1 MTYIEFFDKTPT
13 ENICA
18 CLSYAPE
25 RVIFIGNDGKLMR
38 KHVAYY
44 QRVFADRNEF
54 FQFEIKT
61 VPRNNLDD
69 AVQLLSEL
77 VETYDDCVFDITG
90 GEEILNLA
98 LGIVYARYPE
108 KQIQIHRF
116 NLRNNTIADC
126 DKDGVTIY
134 REPPMLS
141 VEENI
146 RIHGGDV
153 LYGGISDIKT
163 YRWELSEEFIA
174 DVNRMWEICRENTR
188 FWNVQINMFE
198 AIENLGGQTENGL
211 TTVVRWPALD
221 QHLAQRNGK
230 YRRND
235 RIIDALLRQGLL
247 TWYWDESDDHVTIS
261 YKNAQVKKCLTKA
274 GLILELKVYLTARQ
288 LKDDKG
294 CPVYNDCLNG
304 VVIDWDGVSDNES
317 PEGRFDTSN
326 EIDVMLMHG
335 TVPVFISCKN
345 GVVNSEELYKLS
357 TVAERFGGP
366 YAKKVLVASAL
377 EQLGPAAEHLRQR
390 AEDMHI
396 RIIDGIQEMDEAKL
410 EKTLKYL
417 WSV

>member
-1 MTYIEFFDKTPT
+1 MTYIEFFDKTAT

-25 RVIFIGNDGKLMR
+25 QVIFIGSDSKLMR
-38 KHVAYY
+38 KHIANY

-54 FQFEIKT
+54 FRFEIKT

-69 AVQLLSEL
+69 AVQLLSEI
-77 VETYDDCVFDITG
+77 VESYDDCVFDITG

-108 KQIQIHRF
+108 KHIQIHKF

-146 RIHGGDV
+146 RVYGGDV

-163 YRWELSEEFIA
+163 YRWELSEEFTQ
-174 DVNRMWEICRENTR
+174 DVYRMWEICRENPR

-198 AIENLGGQTENGL
+198 AIENMGTQTDDGL
-211 TTVVRWPALD
+211 TTVAQWPALD
-221 QHLAQRNGK
+221 QHLAQRNHQ
-230 YRRND
+230 YRKNEK
-235 RIIDALLRQGLL
+235 IIDDLLRHGLL

-274 GLILELKVYLTARQ
+274 GLILEMKVYLTARQ
-288 LKDDKG
+288 LRDEKG
-294 CPVYNDCLNG
+294 RPIYNDSLNG
-304 VVIDWDGVSDNES
+304 VVIDWDGTGDNET
-317 PEGRFDTSN
+317 PAGRFDTSN
-326 EIDVMLMHG
+326 EIDVLLMHG

-345 GVVNSEELYKLS
+345 GMVNSEELYKLS
-357 TVAERFGGP
+357 AVADRFGGP

-377 EQLGPAAEHLRQR
+377 DQLGPAADHLRQR
-390 AEDMHI
+390 AADMQI
-396 RIIDGIQEMDEAKL
+396 RIIEDLSQMDEGKL
-410 EKTLKYL
+410 EKTLKNL